1 MRLKHYIPNQH
12 GAWAM
17 LVLPFLFG
25 MAASTPGW
33 IHALLFAC
41 WLLIY
46 LLMFP
51 LLQWVRTGKGD
62 RYRKPALLYGTLL
75 VPAGTA
81 LALLR
86 PDVILMALLFLP
98 LFAVNVYYARQK
110 RERALVNDIAAIV
123 QFSIMVFVSF
133 KLGGGTDYGAAV
145 ELFLISIGYFAG
157 TAFYVKTIIRE
168 RNNPRFY
175 FYSVSYHLILALLAA
190 WLFPLP
196 LLLPAL
202 LLLARAAWCP
212 RIRITAK
219 QTGIMEIVY
228 SVIVLAAVWMTYA

>member
-1 MRLKHYIPNQH
+1 MIRNLPHPFEKKGEDAVMRLKHYIPNQH

-86 PDVILMALLFLP
+86 PDVILMALLSTTP
-98 LFAVNVYYARQK
+98 GKNANA
-110 RERALVNDIAAIV
+110 
-123 QFSIMVFVSF
+123 
-133 KLGGGTDYGAAV
+133 
-145 ELFLISIGYFAG
+145 
-157 TAFYVKTIIRE
+157 
-168 RNNPRFY
+168 P
-175 FYSVSYHLILALLAA
+175 
-190 WLFPLP
+190 
-196 LLLPAL
+196 
-202 LLLARAAWCP
+202 
-212 RIRITAK
+212 
-219 QTGIMEIVY
+219 
-228 SVIVLAAVWMTYA
+228 